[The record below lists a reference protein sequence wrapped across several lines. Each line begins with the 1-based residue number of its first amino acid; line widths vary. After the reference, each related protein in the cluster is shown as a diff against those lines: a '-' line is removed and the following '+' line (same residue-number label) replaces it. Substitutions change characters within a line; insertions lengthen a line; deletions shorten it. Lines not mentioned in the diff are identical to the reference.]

1 MPSEYRL
8 CKYRGKFAV
17 SWRDKSGRHR
27 ISLGTESRAEAD
39 RRLDIFIAERERA
52 NRPQEITVAYAWDG
66 YRKTLGSKPAA
77 TTMGHEWKSIGPF
90 FGERGAA
97 SISEKDCASYI
108 AMRRKQGRSDGT
120 VWTELGRLRSALRW
134 AESKNLITKAP
145 KIYRPERPPP
155 RDKRLTREQVKAFR
169 DACEYPHIRLFVT
182 LAIATGARMSAILG
196 LTWDRVDFE
205 KERINLADPD
215 LPRTKKGRAIV
226 PMNAMAR
233 ASLLE
238 AREAATGA
246 YVIEWGGR
254 RVRSVKK
261 ALGTVGK
268 ACGLPWVTAHVFRH
282 SAACAMAERG
292 VPMAEIAQFLGHSD
306 SRVTER
312 VYARFSPQYLKNAAE
327 ALDFD

>member
-1 MPSEYRL
+1 M
-8 CKYRGKFAV
+8 
-17 SWRDKSGRHR
+17 
-27 ISLGTESRAEAD
+27 
-39 RRLDIFIAERERA
+39 FIAERERA

-66 YRKTLGSKPAA
+66 YRKTLGNKPAA

-97 SISEKDCASYI
+97 SISEKDCNDYI
-108 AMRRKQGRSDGT
+108 AIRRKQGRSDGT
-120 VWTELGRLRSALRW
+120 IWTELGRLRSAVRW
-134 AESKNLITKAP
+134 AESKNLIAKAP

-155 RDKRLTREQVKAFR
+155 RDKRLTREQIKQFR
-169 DACEYPHIRLFVT
+169 DACEYPHIGLFVT
-182 LAIATGARMSAILG
+182 LALATGARMSAILG

-226 PMNAMAR
+226 PMNDMAR
-233 ASLLE
+233 TALLE

-261 ALGTVGK
+261 ALSAVGK

-282 SAACAMAERG
+282 SAATIMAEAG
-292 VPMAEIAQFLGHSD
+292 VPMSEISQFLGHAD

-312 VYARFSPQYLKNAAE
+312 VYIKYSPTYLMNAAK
-327 ALDFD
+327 ALDFDK